1 MIGSFFQLVS
11 FFSTLKLWIVNK
23 LITLSERLDVIERS
37 NKGRINKKSLST
49 RFFYWHNILKKICRL
64 SLHLSYLIIS
74 TITVVSLFLLHSVSD
89 ILAQFPE
96 LNIKD
101 KNMLSLNV
109 TDAVY
114 NDYTSGFLGSK
125 NISSTPYRI
134 TEQHYLDQGLLNNAV
149 NVTNYQTF
157 LNTYLSDD
165 LLLGRGNGT
174 IETTDGQNISWISS
188 DIGRLIDNQW
198 VFYGLMLFNN
208 THSESLSLL
217 NNSIGLSKSMAGS
230 EPDYIWL
237 LE

>member
-1 MIGSFFQLVS
+1 M
-11 FFSTLKLWIVNK
+11 
-23 LITLSERLDVIERS
+23 
-37 NKGRINKKSLST
+37 
-49 RFFYWHNILKKICRL
+49 
-64 SLHLSYLIIS
+64 IIS
-74 TITVVSLFLLHSVSD
+74 AIAVGLFLLPSVTD
-89 ILAQFPE
+89 TLAQFPQ

-101 KNMLSLNV
+101 ENVLSLNV

-114 NDYTSGFLGSK
+114 NSNTSGFLGSK
-125 NISSTPYRI
+125 NITSTPYQI

-149 NVTNYQTF
+149 NVTNSQTY
-157 LNTYLSDD
+157 LDIYLSDD

-174 IETTDGQNISWISS
+174 IETVDGQNISWISS

-198 VFYGLMLFNN
+198 TFYGLMLFNN

-217 NNSIGLSKSMAGS
+217 NNSIGLSKSIAGS